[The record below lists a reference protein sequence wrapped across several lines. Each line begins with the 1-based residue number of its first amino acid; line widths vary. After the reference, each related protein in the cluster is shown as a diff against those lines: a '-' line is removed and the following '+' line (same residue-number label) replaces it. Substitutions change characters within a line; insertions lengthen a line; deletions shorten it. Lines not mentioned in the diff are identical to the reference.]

1 MTFDPKTNRIPRALL
16 TNEERV
22 ALAEA
27 CGPYERWHYASG
39 KWVPEKQ
46 EAVYGDFWTPEAIIR
61 QAAPY
66 TGIWMSKQL
75 LDVLDPKRQWFAR
88 DEDGNVYCFKHE
100 PFICGRYWDVDVNN
114 AYGLISEIYTSDH
127 FDPGTCDWRESL
139 VSREDLK
146 SRAGDRR

>member
-1 MTFDPKTNRIPRALL
+1 MTFDPKTNRLPLEMLTQDERKALV
-16 TNEERV
+16 E
-22 ALAEA
+22 
-27 CGPYERWHYASG
+27 CGGPYERWSYSM
-39 KWVPEKQ
+39 KQ
-46 EAVYGDFWTPEAIIR
+46 WLTKQSPAFCEFWAPEAIIR

-75 LDVLDPKRQWFAR
+75 LDLLDRKWQWFAR